1 MIEKYILDFFFQKIL
16 TKVNE
21 NALIELIWNLED

>member
-1 MIEKYILDFFFQKIL
+1 MIERFFLDFFFQKIL

-21 NALIELIWNLED
+21 IALIVKIWN